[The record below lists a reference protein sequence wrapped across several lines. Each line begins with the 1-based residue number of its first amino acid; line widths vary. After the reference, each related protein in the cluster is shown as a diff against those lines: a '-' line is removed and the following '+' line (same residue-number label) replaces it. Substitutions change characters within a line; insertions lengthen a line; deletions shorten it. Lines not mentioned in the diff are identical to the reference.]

1 MVRTRRCAAT
11 LLALA
16 PWLSTVSAPSSEAAT
31 TPTEYEVKAAYL
43 YPFATF
49 VAWPPR
55 GERDPFVIT
64 ILGDDPFGVVIDETL
79 AGKSVDGRRVVVRR
93 IVNPQ
98 DLGACQ
104 ILFISDSERTHLVD
118 ILRRLEGVPTLT
130 VGEMERFAERGGAI
144 RFHTEASRVRLEIN
158 VAVAA
163 RARLKISSELLKLA
177 KIVGERAPD

>member
-1 MVRTRRCAAT
+1 MVRTRRCAAA

-43 YPFATF
+43 YHFANF

-55 GERDPFVIT
+55 ADDPFVIT
-64 ILGDDPFGVVIDETL
+64 ILGDDPFGAAIDETL

-93 IVNPQ
+93 TANPQ

-118 ILRRLEGVPTLT
+118 ILRRLDGVPTLT
-130 VGEMERFAERGGAI
+130 VGEMEHFAERGGAI